1 MDTYLNYNK
10 LIGIS
15 NGGSKMKK
23 LIIVFICT
31 CICLVSVFT
40 YFIFSDS
47 IREEKIED
55 FLEAKYGYISDNS
68 KYLELDFDVDEKG
81 NTIYVKVE
89 VDDDSYREK
98 SSFSKNV
105 FNNYIKQIEKTAKSE
120 AKGKNVIV
128 NSYF

>member
-10 LIGIS
+10 LIGIF
-15 NGGSKMKK
+15 NGGNKMKK

-31 CICLVSVFT
+31 CVCLVSAFT
-40 YFIFSDS
+40 YFIFLDS

-68 KYLELDFDVDEKG
+68 KYLELDFDVHKDGKD
-81 NTIYVKVE
+81 IYVNVT
-89 VDDDSYREK
+89 VDDDFYIAK
-98 SSFSKNV
+98 TDFNKNI
-105 FNNYIKQIEKTAKSE
+105 FDNNIKQAEETLQSKFKRE
-120 AKGKNVIV
+120 NVVI